1 MKIRLLYNSNNFSYR
16 AIFFILEQTMLRF
29 PLVSG
34 LILALSSCAVLPGN
48 SQVSG
53 LPAQVSVPVIIA
65 PQVEKS
71 QESAVYVC
79 TLNAFTE
86 TYKAESTN
94 RGKAKLS
101 VKKQCLAEFNE
112 MFCRDSDIKC
122 TAY

>member
-1 MKIRLLYNSNNFSYR
+1 
-16 AIFFILEQTMLRF
+16 MLRF

-48 SQVSG
+48 TQVSG